1 MKLVLMGL
9 PGAGKGTQ
17 AEQIVEKY
25 NIPHISTGDMF
36 RAAMKNNTEL
46 GRKAKYFMDNGDLV
60 PDEVTNGIVRERL
73 SEDDAKDGFLLDGF
87 PRTVEQA
94 QELENILSDL
104 GTELDAVINIDVE
117 KDVLMKRLTG
127 RWICR
132 TCGKTYHEI
141 YNPPKVA
148 GKCDLDG
155 GELYQRDDDKKE
167 TVEKRL
173 NVNMKQTKPLLDFY
187 SEKGKLHNI
196 NGEQDIK
203 DVFVDV
209 EKILTSF

>member
-46 GRKAKYFMDNGDLV
+46 GRKAKSFMDNGDLV

-141 YNPPKVA
+141 YNPPKIP

-196 NGEQDIK
+196 NGEQEIK

-209 EKILTSF
+209 EKILASF

>member
-46 GRKAKYFMDNGDLV
+46 GRKAKSFMDNGNLV

-73 SEDDAKDGFLLDGF
+73 AEDDAKDGFLLDGF

-94 QELENILSDL
+94 EELENILRDL

-155 GELYQRDDDKKE
+155 GELYQREDDKKE
-167 TVEKRL
+167 TVENRL

-187 SEKGKLHNI
+187 SEKGKLHSI
-196 NGEQDIK
+196 NGEQDIN

-209 EKILTSF
+209 EKILASF